1 MKLEGLHAAL
11 IASYDDT
18 GALSLERQA
27 ALIDHVLSRGVD
39 GIFVSGS
46 TGEAYLQSVDE
57 RKATISAS
65 VEQMAGRGPVIAHTA
80 AMDTRTSLELTEH
93 AVATGADAVSAVTP
107 IYYHYE
113 EAEHEQYYRAVASAA
128 GDTPVI
134 AYHIPGQTHVDL
146 GPEFF
151 VRLAEE
157 GVLQGLKYTSTDL
170 YPLAE
175 AIRQFPPGFVVYN
188 GSDEVLLGGLSLG
201 AVGGIGS
208 TYNAIGAVYARVRD
222 ALAAGDLDAARAAQY
237 SANEFIQVMN
247 GYGFIAFLREVLR
260 YQGVETGTSR
270 KPLPSL
276 TSEAADALNSQL
288 GRLTAL
294 SGYADELP
302 GDLP

>member
-80 AMDTRTSLELTEH
+80 ALDTRTSLELTEH
-93 AVATGADAVSAVTP
+93 AVAAGADAVSAVTP
-107 IYYHYE
+107 IYYHYD
-113 EAEHEQYYRAVASAA
+113 EAELAQYYRDVASAA
-128 GDTPVI
+128 GETPVI

-146 GPEFF
+146 QPEFF
-151 VRLAEE
+151 VRLAND

-175 AIRQFPPGFVVYN
+175 IIRLRPPGFLVYN

-201 AVGGIGS
+201 ADGGIGS
-208 TYNAIGAVYARVRD
+208 TYNAIASVYANLRQS
-222 ALAAGDLDAARAAQY
+222 LAAGDISDARRAQET
-237 SANEFIQVMN
+237 ANAFIGEMN
-247 GYGFIAFLREVLR
+247 NFNFLVFLREVLAHE
-260 YQGVETGTSR
+260 GILTGQCRS
-270 KPLPSL
+270 PLPRA
-276 TSEAADALNSQL
+276 T
-288 GRLTAL
+288 
-294 SGYADELP
+294 DEERRTLRMLM
-302 GDLP
+302 DDTHEIAKERNR